1 MKAEKKQDLGKY
13 KKNSEFPAGRKNRDV
28 KKRNKKYFYPGRQFV
43 EKTFS
48 GPVAKRV
55 TILIHFFTARPN
67 LPLLNKR

>member
-13 KKNSEFPAGRKNRDV
+13 KKNNEFPAGRKNRDV

-48 GPVAKRV
+48 GLVAKRV
-55 TILIHFFTARPN
+55 TILIHFFYNQT
-67 LPLLNKR
+67 KSSTFE

>member
-13 KKNSEFPAGRKNRDV
+13 KKTGDFPTGRKNYNV

-48 GPVAKRV
+48 CLVAKCV
-55 TILIHFFTARPN
+55 TILIHF
-67 LPLLNKR
+67 L